1 MKNPTL
7 ELQSQIEAYEAELAK
22 LKSELKQLTQPKAD
36 PPSAIRQT
44 PSAIADAIRRNT
56 KEAAEKQLLVQGFED
71 AIAELTSALE
81 WRQEQ
86 LAQLEKEQIRESR
99 LLRVEQGR
107 EKIRAQIGEVENAA
121 ENLKNLFMNLRFLAA
136 EYSEDFSAVYPASSG
151 AITLNTAYLLNYGT
165 LSIPKLTE
173 EGGRFN
179 LTCVRFDPFQAERER
194 HWQEVREK
202 EAKIHREGA
211 QMLARLQ
218 LQKKEEECRQ
228 RREEL
233 TLQME
238 GKKQDLESLYAHKR
252 KLTSWG
258 GTNFDV
264 VNGSIGE
271 LIQQI
276 RQIESEIR
284 ELDSNPV
291 E

>member
-1 MKNPTL
+1 MENIAS
-7 ELQSQIEAYEAELAK
+7 ELRSQISDYEIELGK
-22 LKSELKQLTQPKAD
+22 LQSELKQLTQSKPDLQPNSSPGAIA
-36 PPSAIRQT
+36 SAIRQ
-44 PSAIADAIRRNT
+44 SAKDT
-56 KEAAEKQLLVQGFED
+56 AEKQLLVRGIQD

-99 LLRVEQGR
+99 LERIEQGR
-107 EKIRAQIGEVENAA
+107 EKVRAQISEVENAA
-121 ENLKNLFMNLRFLAA
+121 ENLKTLFMNLRFLAA
-136 EYSEDFSAVYPASSG
+136 EYSEDFSTVYPPTAG
-151 AITLNTAYLLNYGT
+151 GITLNTAYLLNYGA
-165 LSIPKLTE
+165 LSIPKLVE
-173 EGGRFN
+173 ENGRFV
-179 LTCVRFDPFQAERER
+179 LTCVRFDPFQAEKDR
-194 HWQEVREK
+194 HLQEVRERD
-202 EAKIHREGA
+202 AKIHREGA

-218 LQKKEEECRQ
+218 QEKIQQERHRQ
-228 RREEL
+228 RENL

-238 GKKQDLESLYAHKR
+238 GKRQHLENLYAHKR

-276 RQIESEIR
+276 RQIEAEIG